1 MPDLRSALSSCSQDV
16 YRAIDG
22 YLIQKE
28 HEAAAI
34 DPYLAQS
41 VRLLK
46 DFSLRG
52 GKAVRPYVAKL
63 AYSLAHGK
71 RNPDLSLA
79 LASIELH
86 HKHILILDDIA
97 DRDESRY
104 GGPTLEYAYRDVMA
118 GMVDRD
124 HKAMSFAMLDS
135 VLLASYSKEMIIGSG
150 FPPKSILQCLQIL
163 DTIMYRDT
171 LAGWQIHGMQC
182 SEPLAT
188 STQAAFIKGLRL
200 VTASYT
206 FEGPFMIGLTLA
218 GNTDKT
224 LETALR
230 QYADAVGTAF
240 QIHDDILGLF
250 GESEKTGKPVG
261 NDVRE
266 GKKTLLLQ
274 VAYERASSEEKAV
287 LDSACGQPISSDML
301 RTVQAIVNATG
312 SHEYSVKLER
322 EYVDRGIAA
331 LDPLPDSPAKAQL
344 IELANYIISREK

>member
-1 MPDLRSALSSCSQDV
+1 MDLRFALATSSAAV
-16 YRAIDG
+16 YSTIEKYLHEKEMEALTID
-22 YLIQKE
+22 E
-28 HEAAAI
+28 H
-34 DPYLAQS
+34 LAQS
-41 VRLLK
+41 VRLLSA
-46 DFSLRG
+46 FSMRG
-52 GKAVRPYVAKL
+52 GKAIRPFVAEL
-63 AYSLAHGK
+63 AYELAHGK
-71 RNPDLSLA
+71 KRVGLSLA

-97 DRDESRY
+97 DRDEKRY
-104 GGPTLEYAYRDVMA
+104 GGPTLEYAYRDVMDGIA
-118 GMVDRD
+118 DRD

-135 VLLASYSKEMIIGSG
+135 VLLAAYSKEMLLASH
-150 FPPKSILQCLQIL
+150 FTPKQILSCLHIL

-182 SEPLAT
+182 SEPLAA

-206 FEGPFMIGLTLA
+206 FEGPFLIGLILA
-218 GNTDKT
+218 GNSDPA
-224 LETALR
+224 LEKALR
-230 QYADAVGTAF
+230 TYAHEVGTAF

-287 LDSACGQPISSDML
+287 LDSACGQPISTDML
-301 RTVQAIVNATG
+301 RSVQAIVNATG
-312 SHEYSVKLER
+312 SHDYSVALEK
-322 EYVDRGIAA
+322 EYVARGIAA
-331 LDPLPDSPAKAQL
+331 LDPLPKSEAKQHL
-344 IELANYIISREK
+344 IDLANYIISREK